1 MKTAKQSIDL
11 EYKGTKKRLN
21 LRTAL
26 ISLCMFAFVGTSA
39 QTGTVTVKL
48 RNASVKE
55 LFSAIEKQTSY
66 RFSYRDAEIKG
77 KGNVTISATN
87 RELKQ
92 LLEGELSKL
101 GLKYAVSGNKIIV
114 TPAAA
119 VPSAQPKKVTG
130 KVVDTNGE
138 PVIGATVKEQG
149 TANGTITDFDG
160 NFTLD
165 VTDNAMLEVSYIG
178 YKSQELKAVAGKM
191 LSVTLSEDTEV
202 LDEVVVVGYGV
213 QKKSTLT
220 GAISSVKADELV
232 ATSDASIGQLLK
244 GKAAGVTILSTS
256 AQPGGGL
263 DIRIRGASSTGAG
276 NEPLFVID
284 GFPISGSS
292 LEPGGTGW
300 YDSGSRN
307 PLNSL
312 NPNDIESI
320 EILKDASSTA
330 IYGARASNGVVL
342 ITTKR
347 GKQGIKF
354 NYDANITTQKIS
366 NPFDVL
372 NAHDFMVESNKMIKE
387 KWMRDNGV
395 YPYGNNDPSSIGSSW
410 TPKYTDEQIAE
421 AGEGTDW
428 WDLVTRTGIVHNHNI
443 SMTYGNDKIRS
454 YASLG
459 YFKNEGVVENTSLER
474 FTAKI
479 NLDWNINKFLSTGVS
494 YLGSRISTDNV
505 QGGNGEWA
513 ESGMLMTALLFDP
526 TLPVRDENGNYCEM
540 NDYSDLSNPVS
551 FKDVYDKTQKTR
563 TLINFY
569 LKLTPIKNLEI
580 RTSAGYDGESAVR
593 KIYMPHTFKKGSQ
606 QGGQAVINQNNRNDI
621 LFDITASY
629 HLKKEMHSFDIM
641 AGYSYQQF
649 NGDNYGMT
657 GRGYFT
663 DAFGVN
669 NIGLGEK
676 RPDIGS
682 GRYRNVLASY
692 FGRINYSFMDRYLLT
707 INFRYDGAD
716 KFGRN
721 NRWAFFPSASVGW
734 RVSEE
739 EFMKG
744 LENLS
749 NLKLR
754 LSYGQTGNSNISSNA
769 FSFYDANRRYPFNSN
784 ENKGV
789 TLTQLENPNLKWE
802 TSTEFNVGLDFGVF
816 KNRIS
821 GTFEY
826 YRKVTSDLLGWRNL
840 RSWNVVSGISD
851 NLGKTQSHGIEL
863 TLNTVNILTKNF
875 KWTTDFTFTRYVDK
889 WKERSA
895 DVTLQPW
902 EKVDDY
908 IRPIYSYVSDGI
920 VQIGENVPHMPYAVP
935 GNLKI
940 KDINGFDE
948 NMNYIGAPDGKI
960 DEADIV
966 YLGKW
971 DPDFSIGFNNTFKYR
986 DFDLSI
992 FAYGSFNQMAFNESK
1007 LKFVEY
1013 SEKMLEHGTNLSA
1026 VVKDRW
1032 SSDNPNGTLPSEA
1045 TNSTMGADCWLW
1057 EKASFLRVKNITL
1070 GYKMPSSVLG
1080 KLISNLRFYINIENP
1095 FIITNWDGMDP
1106 ETDSS
1111 GKAPYPNQR
1120 SYSFGFNLEF

>member
-1 MKTAKQSIDL
+1 MNYRKKAMLMAGALLCLNLSIYSQSISL
-11 EYKGTKKRLN
+11 KMSNVSVKKAMTELQTKSGYSFVYIAGDVDTD
-21 LRTAL
+21 RTVS
-26 ISLCMFAFVGTSA
+26 I
-39 QTGTVTVKL
+39 
-48 RNASVKE
+48 NASQLKDAVAQILKGQNVSYE
-55 LFSAIEKQTSY
+55 IQGKNIVIKKGSHQTASSEK
-66 RFSYRDAEIKG
+66 K
-77 KGNVTISATN
+77 
-87 RELKQ
+87 
-92 LLEGELSKL
+92 
-101 GLKYAVSGNKIIV
+101 
-114 TPAAA
+114 
-119 VPSAQPKKVTG
+119 KKVTG
-130 KVVDTNGE
+130 TVKDANGE
-138 PVIGATVKEQG
+138 PIIGATVVEKG
-149 TANGTITDFDG
+149 TTNGTVTDFDG
-160 NFTLD
+160 NFVLELSESGTL
-165 VTDNAMLEVSYIG
+165 AVSYIG
-178 YKSQELKAVAGKM
+178 YKSQEYSVAKIRQGQLPVVLK
-191 LSVTLSEDTEV
+191 EDAEV
-202 LDEVVVVGYGV
+202 MDEVVVVGYGV

-395 YPYGNNDPSSIGSSW
+395 YPYGNNNPSSIGSSW

-428 WDLVTRTGIVHNHNI
+428 WNLVTRTGIVHNHNI

-459 YFKNEGVVENTSLER
+459 YFKNEGVVENSSLER

-629 HLKKEMHSFDIM
+629 HLKKEMHS
-641 AGYSYQQF
+641 
-649 NGDNYGMT
+649 
-657 GRGYFT
+657 
-663 DAFGVN
+663 
-669 NIGLGEK
+669 L
-676 RPDIGS
+676 
-682 GRYRNVLASY
+682 
-692 FGRINYSFMDRYLLT
+692 
-707 INFRYDGAD
+707 
-716 KFGRN
+716 
-721 NRWAFFPSASVGW
+721 
-734 RVSEE
+734 VS
-739 EFMKG
+739 
-744 LENLS
+744 
-749 NLKLR
+749 R
-754 LSYGQTGNSNISSNA
+754 
-769 FSFYDANRRYPFNSN
+769 
-784 ENKGV
+784 
-789 TLTQLENPNLKWE
+789 
-802 TSTEFNVGLDFGVF
+802 
-816 KNRIS
+816 
-821 GTFEY
+821 
-826 YRKVTSDLLGWRNL
+826 
-840 RSWNVVSGISD
+840 
-851 NLGKTQSHGIEL
+851 
-863 TLNTVNILTKNF
+863 
-875 KWTTDFTFTRYVDK
+875 
-889 WKERSA
+889 
-895 DVTLQPW
+895 
-902 EKVDDY
+902 
-908 IRPIYSYVSDGI
+908 
-920 VQIGENVPHMPYAVP
+920 
-935 GNLKI
+935 
-940 KDINGFDE
+940 
-948 NMNYIGAPDGKI
+948 
-960 DEADIV
+960 
-966 YLGKW
+966 
-971 DPDFSIGFNNTFKYR
+971 
-986 DFDLSI
+986 
-992 FAYGSFNQMAFNESK
+992 
-1007 LKFVEY
+1007 
-1013 SEKMLEHGTNLSA
+1013 
-1026 VVKDRW
+1026 
-1032 SSDNPNGTLPSEA
+1032 
-1045 TNSTMGADCWLW
+1045 
-1057 EKASFLRVKNITL
+1057 
-1070 GYKMPSSVLG
+1070 
-1080 KLISNLRFYINIENP
+1080 
-1095 FIITNWDGMDP
+1095 
-1106 ETDSS
+1106 
-1111 GKAPYPNQR
+1111 
-1120 SYSFGFNLEF
+1120 